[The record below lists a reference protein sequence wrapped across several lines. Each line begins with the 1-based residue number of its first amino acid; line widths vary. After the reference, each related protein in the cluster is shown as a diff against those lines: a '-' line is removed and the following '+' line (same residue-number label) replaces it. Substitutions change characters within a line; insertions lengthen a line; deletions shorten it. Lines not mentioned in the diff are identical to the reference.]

1 MSFSK
6 VAAGGKRAFPKDD
19 GKSIAR
25 SARGAELRNQR
36 ERTDL
41 RVSQNNHNNERKQ
54 TNNGLKFSQLCF
66 FLLFFFKPLSLCARR
81 PLQTALGG
89 SEQESSSRQLP
100 VGFGAV
106 GTASGSGLGPLL
118 LHGRGIVL
126 VHGENYFLEW
136 GGGGAGTH
144 QRELPTHLP
153 PHPPTR
159 LYTQY
164 IHTHTR
170 PRGQRA
176 CHCSASNRKAVS
188 WKQQKPNH
196 SHFRKTD
203 PPVFCWV
210 VSLFL
215 RS

>member
-1 MSFSK
+1 MTGRASPGAP
-6 VAAGGKRAFPKDD
+6 AAPSWGT
-19 GKSIAR
+19 
-25 SARGAELRNQR
+25 SANAQICEFLRIITTMR
-36 ERTDL
+36 E
-41 RVSQNNHNNERKQ
+41 NKQ
-54 TNNGLKFSQLCF
+54 TNKQWIKVQSTLLF
-66 FLLFFFKPLSLCARR
+66 FFLFFFKPLSLCARR
-81 PLQTALGG
+81 PLRTALGG
-89 SEQESSSRQLP
+89 SEQESSRRRQLP
-100 VGFGAV
+100 VGFGAM
-106 GTASGSGLGPLL
+106 GTARGSGLGPLL

-176 CHCSASNRKAVS
+176 CHCSALNRKAVS
-188 WKQQKPNH
+188 WKQKKNPNH

-203 PPVFCWV
+203 PRVSCWA